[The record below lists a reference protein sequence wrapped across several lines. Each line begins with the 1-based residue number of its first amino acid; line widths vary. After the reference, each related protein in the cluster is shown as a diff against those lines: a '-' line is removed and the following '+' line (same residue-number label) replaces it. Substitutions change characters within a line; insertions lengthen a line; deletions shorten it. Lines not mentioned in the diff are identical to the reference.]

1 MFVSLFCE
9 IAGFKGSP
17 ERYGHKCRML
27 FSLAEVRV
35 ALLLEGGYN
44 LQSTSDCMVM
54 CVRVL
59 LKESLRTSKVRGVK
73 REATAALL
81 RVATYLLSHWNS
93 IDVNIEYVMNNVRA
107 FGGRL

>member
-1 MFVSLFCE
+1 MIVSLFCE
-9 IAGFKGSP
+9 IAGCKASP
-17 ERYGHKCRML
+17 ERYGHKWRIL

-35 ALLLEGGYN
+35 ALCGGYN

-54 CVRVL
+54 CVRAL
-59 LKESLRTSKVRGVK
+59 LKESLRTSKVGRVK

-81 RVATYLLSHWNS
+81 RVATYLLPHWNS